1 MSREDEIDELIM
13 YVTDMRHS
21 FTRKLDDQLYI
32 IQEQNDRIRQQQR
45 TIDEQKEVVDEL
57 AWQIR
62 DLRDSVRRVKESVA
76 NGCLMGCQANNT
88 IDNNKNQ
95 VTNNNETNGMQKTQ
109 STSLPQAAPRR
120 RGELV
125 EDDIVISRDGRQQTG
140 AISNETMYA
149 RISFGEFI
157 EIDIILLYI
166 GKVDVRSSTRCDSVC
181 MEDGS
186 RFSKCVLQ
194 VVLGYDLR

>member
-21 FTRKLDDQLYI
+21 FTRKLDDQLFI

-62 DLRDSVRRVKESVA
+62 DLRDSVRRVKESMT
-76 NGCLMGCQANNT
+76 NGCLGCQANNAKPT
-88 IDNNKNQ
+88 VSNSKIYSNVQ
-95 VTNNNETNGMQKTQ
+95 QTQ
-109 STSLPQAAPRR
+109 SSPPQAAPRR

-125 EDDIVISRDGRQQTG
+125 EDIVRNGHSGIN
-140 AISNETMYA
+140 NETVYA
-149 RISFGEFI
+149 RISFGELITLDCLIF
-157 EIDIILLYI
+157 
-166 GKVDVRSSTRCDSVC
+166 G
-181 MEDGS
+181 
-186 RFSKCVLQ
+186 
-194 VVLGYDLR
+194 

>member
-76 NGCLMGCQANNT
+76 NGCLGCQANNT

-109 STSLPQAAPRR
+109 SSSLPQAAPRR

-125 EDDIVISRDGRQQTG
+125 EDGDIVISRDGRQQTG

-157 EIDIILLYI
+157 EIDIMLLYI

-181 MEDGS
+181 IED
-186 RFSKCVLQ
+186 
-194 VVLGYDLR
+194 